1 MKRIYCELHLFDLH
15 QRVYIVD
22 TETGDKECVAIAPME
37 ELPEVISAISN
48 EKSVHHV
55 YLAGN
60 SVLGDAVS
68 EDITAYSK
76 IQYNWNN
83 IIGEVLK

>member
-15 QRVYIVD
+15 QRVYIID
-22 TETGDKECVAIAPME
+22 PDTGDKECVAIAPME

-48 EKSVHHV
+48 EKNVHHV

-60 SVLGDAVS
+60 SVLGNAVS
-68 EDITAYSK
+68 EDITTYSK
-76 IQYNWNN
+76 IHYNWNN
-83 IIGEVLK
+83 IIVEVLK

>member
-1 MKRIYCELHLFDLH
+1 MKRIYCELHMFDLH

-22 TETGDKECVAIAPME
+22 TETGEKECLAITTME

-48 EKSVHHV
+48 EKNVHHV

-60 SVLGDAVS
+60 SVLSNLVS
-68 EDITAYSK
+68 EDIVAYSK
-76 IQYNWNN
+76 RHYSWNN
-83 IIGEVLK
+83 IIVEVIK

>member
-22 TETGDKECVAIAPME
+22 TETGDKECVAIASME

-48 EKSVHHV
+48 EKNVHHV

-60 SVLGDAVS
+60 SVLGNAVS
-68 EDITAYSK
+68 EDIVTYTK
-76 IQYNWNN
+76 RNYNWNN
-83 IIGEVLK
+83 IIVEVLK